1 MAVWFHRLQ
10 RLLRH
15 RWTEG
20 QVARAFPPEVL
31 LRLEREVA
39 HSETRHTGQV
49 RLCVEGGLPY
59 SYIWRGASAR
69 ERAVALFGK
78 LRVWDT
84 EHNNGVLIY
93 LLMADHA
100 IEIVADR
107 ALTRVVP
114 DAEWQLVLQGMQQ
127 DFQHAAYAQGMD
139 KALAHASALLAAH
152 FPPAAQAPG
161 QAPNPDSA
169 LSNAPVV
176 LGRFF
181 KGGGQPLP

>member
-1 MAVWFHRLQ
+1 MPQGVGEMASLWKRLQ

-20 QVARAFPPEVL
+20 HVARAFPPEVL
-31 LRLEREVA
+31 LRLERQVT
-39 HSETRHTGQV
+39 HSEALHTGQI

-59 SYIWRGASAR
+59 SYVWRDASPR

-78 LRVWDT
+78 LGVWDT

-107 ALTRVVP
+107 ALSRAIP
-114 DAEWQLVLQGMQQ
+114 SGEWQQVLSGMQQ
-127 DFQHAAYAQGMD
+127 DFQRDAFAEGMET
-139 KALAHASALLAAH
+139 ALMRVSHLLESH
-152 FPPAAQAPG
+152 FPAQADMSRE
-161 QAPNPDSA
+161 QSLPD
-169 LSNAPVV
+169 APVV
-176 LGRFF
+176 QGRFF
-181 KGGGQPLP
+181 KDL

>member
-1 MAVWFHRLQ
+1 MAGLWNRLQ

-20 QVARAFPPEVL
+20 QVSNAFPREVL
-31 LRLEREVA
+31 LRLEQQVTA
-39 HSETRHTGQV
+39 SETQHTGQI

-59 SYIWRGASAR
+59 SYIWRNAHAR
-69 ERAVALFGK
+69 VRAVSLFGK

-107 ALTRVVP
+107 ALHRAV
-114 DAEWQLVLQGMQQ
+114 DAREWQAVLAGMQQ
-127 DFQHAAYAQGMD
+127 DFQRDAYAEGM
-139 KALAHASALLAAH
+139 KTALQRVSSLLATH
-152 FPPAAQAPG
+152 FPQGAHSHTG
-161 QAPNPDSA
+161 SDSA
-169 LSNAPVV
+169 LPDTPVV
-176 LGRFF
+176 QGRFT
-181 KGGGQPLP
+181 KDL